1 MSKEMSVA
9 NNFGI
14 AGVVYSQ
21 IKTMSPW
28 AMAAWGAKELVVLK
42 DGIQFKSSGMVK
54 NKGIIQVKLNGSDLY
69 DVTFGKVRK
78 YKEINNYGYK
88 QIKKVTNVFVEDLI
102 DTIDEMVG

>member
-1 MSKEMSVA
+1 MSVA
-9 NNFGI
+9 DNFGI

-54 NKGIIQVKLNGSDLY
+54 NKGIIQIKLNGSDLY
-69 DVTFGKVRK
+69 NVTFGKVRK
-78 YKEINNYGYK
+78 FKYKE
-88 QIKKVTNVFVEDLI
+88 IKKVTDVFVEDLI
-102 DTIDEMVG
+102 DVIDEMVG

>member
-1 MSKEMSVA
+1 MSVA
-9 NNFGI
+9 DNFGI

-28 AMAAWGAKELVVLK
+28 AMAAWGAKELVALK

-78 YKEINNYGYK
+78 FKYKE
-88 QIKKVTNVFVEDLI
+88 IKKVTDVFVEDLI
-102 DTIDEMVG
+102 DVIDEMVG

>member
-1 MSKEMSVA
+1 MSREMSVA

-54 NKGIIQVKLNGSDLY
+54 NKGIIQIKLNGSDLY
-69 DVTFGKVRK
+69 NVTFGKVRK
-78 YKEINNYGYK
+78 FKYKE
-88 QIKKVTNVFVEDLI
+88 IKKVTDVFVEDLI
-102 DTIDEMVG
+102 GVIDEMVG

>member
-1 MSKEMSVA
+1 MSKEMTAA
-9 NNFGI
+9 NNFGT

-54 NKGIIQVKLNGSDLY
+54 NKGIIQIKLNGSDLY
-69 DVTFGKVRK
+69 NVTFGKVRK
-78 YKEINNYGYK
+78 FKYKE
-88 QIKKVTNVFVEDLI
+88 IKKVTDVFVEDLI
-102 DTIDEMVG
+102 DVVDEMVG

>member
-1 MSKEMSVA
+1 MSVA
-9 NNFGI
+9 DNFGI

-54 NKGIIQVKLNGSDLY
+54 NKGIIQIRLNGSDLY

-78 YKEINNYGYK
+78 FKYK
-88 QIKKVTNVFVEDLI
+88 QLKKVTDVFVEDLI
-102 DTIDEMVG
+102 DVIDEMVG

>member
-1 MSKEMSVA
+1 MSVA
-9 NNFGI
+9 DNFGI

-78 YKEINNYGYK
+78 FKYKE
-88 QIKKVTNVFVEDLI
+88 IKKVTDVFVEDLI

>member
-1 MSKEMSVA
+1 MSREMSVA

-54 NKGIIQVKLNGSDLY
+54 NKGIIQIKLNGSDLY
-69 DVTFGKVRK
+69 NVTFGKVRK
-78 YKEINNYGYK
+78 FKYKE
-88 QIKKVTNVFVEDLI
+88 IKKVTDVFVEDLI

>member
-1 MSKEMSVA
+1 MSVA
-9 NNFGI
+9 DNFGI

-54 NKGIIQVKLNGSDLY
+54 NKGIIQVRLNGSDLY

-78 YKEINNYGYK
+78 FKYK
-88 QIKKVTNVFVEDLI
+88 QLKKVTDVFVEDLI
-102 DTIDEMVG
+102 GVIDEMVG